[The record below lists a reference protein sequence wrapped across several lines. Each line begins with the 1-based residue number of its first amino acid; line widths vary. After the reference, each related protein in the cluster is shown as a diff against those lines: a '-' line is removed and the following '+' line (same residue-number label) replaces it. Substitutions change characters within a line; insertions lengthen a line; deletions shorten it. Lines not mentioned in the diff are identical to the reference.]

1 MEDMGYIQGI
11 KSWSGAEGIH
21 NQVALGSNYPLYK
34 STILELLYV
43 INQYQNLTVHSNPI
57 YLQWAQ
63 LCQLDKR
70 NWDTKSGLS
79 YKQRGHIT
87 ITKLWGV

>member
-1 MEDMGYIQGI
+1 MELR
-11 KSWSGAEGIH
+11 GIH

-57 YLQWAQ
+57 NY
-63 LCQLDKR
+63 
-70 NWDTKSGLS
+70 SEPS
-79 YKQRGHIT
+79 YVSWINGIEILVVVCPINVVT
-87 ITKLWGV
+87 